1 MSTLE
6 LAQKA
11 KRASIP
17 LSDTSLE
24 LRNRALLA
32 MGEALEA
39 HSEEIFR
46 ENQKDLSECG
56 EEISDAL
63 RKRLVFNEKKLRD
76 VVAGLQALSK
86 LPDPLG
92 KVMTRTELATGLNLR
107 RVSCPIGVIGI
118 VFEARPDALVQI
130 SSLCLKSG
138 NAVLLKGGR
147 EALHT
152 NRILSDVIVGATEG
166 VGIPAG
172 WLQLLETRE
181 EVQGMLSLNEY
192 IDLIVPRGSNAFV
205 KHIMENTTIPVL
217 GHAAGICHVFLDDS
231 ADADMATAIAV
242 DAKTQAPATCNAME
256 TLLVH
261 KDAAARL
268 LPGVCKAL
276 LAAGVK
282 LRGDEKSRAIFPGM
296 EAATE
301 EDWSTEYL
309 ALEVS
314 VKVVDD
320 VQEAIDHINHYGS
333 HHTDAIV
340 TRNPEHASLFQRQV
354 DSADVFWNASTRFA
368 DGFRYGLGAEV
379 GISTSKIHARGPVG
393 LEGLTSYKWLLEG
406 KGQTVAPFAEGTQ
419 KFTHKPL

>member
-24 LRNRALLA
+24 LRNRALLS

-56 EEISDAL
+56 NDISDAL

-92 KVMTRTELATGLNLR
+92 KVLTRTELATGLNLR

-147 EALHT
+147 EALYT
-152 NRILSDVIVGATEG
+152 NRILADVIVEATEG
-166 VGIPAG
+166 IGIPAG

-181 EVQGMLSLNEY
+181 EVQGMLSLNDY

-282 LRGDEKSRAIFPGM
+282 LRGDEKSRAIFPDM

-320 VQEAIDHINHYGS
+320 VQAAIDHINHYGS

-340 TRNPEHASLFQRQV
+340 TKNPEHASLFQRQV

-406 KGQTVAPFAEGTQ
+406 KGQTVAPFVEGTQ
-419 KFTHKPL
+419 KFTHRPL